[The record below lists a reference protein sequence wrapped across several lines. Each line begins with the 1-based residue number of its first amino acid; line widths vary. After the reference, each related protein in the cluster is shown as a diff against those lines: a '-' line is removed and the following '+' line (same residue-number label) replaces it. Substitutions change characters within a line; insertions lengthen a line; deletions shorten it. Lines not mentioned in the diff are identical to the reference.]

1 MKNNIEGILKIFG
14 IINEYPLKEIT
25 NEIENEQ
32 YLKIYN
38 IISNFCIDNPGLT
51 FLTSYLN
58 KLSELIED
66 FELKQN
72 YLE

>member
-14 IINEYPLKEIT
+14 IINENPLKEIT
-25 NEIENEQ
+25 NEIENERC
-32 YLKIYN
+32 LKVYN

-51 FLTSYLN
+51 FLTDYLN

-66 FELKQN
+66 FESKQN